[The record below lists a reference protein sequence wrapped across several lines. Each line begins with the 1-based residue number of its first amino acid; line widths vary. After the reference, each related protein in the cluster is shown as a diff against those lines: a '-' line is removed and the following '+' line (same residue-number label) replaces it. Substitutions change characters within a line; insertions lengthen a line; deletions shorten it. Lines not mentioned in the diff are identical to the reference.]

1 MVYSEAEPAKPLM
14 SAVQVCREHRN
25 ALVADGGSIVPS
37 LAPLAARCLYRI
49 EHFVEKKPHIVICRY
64 ANISGKWSILYRR
77 GSGMSP
83 NLRFGWAL
91 RGLRLA
97 NPAD

>member
-1 MVYSEAEPAKPLM
+1 LLTVVYSEAEPAKPLM

-64 ANISGKWSILYRR
+64 ADISG
-77 GSGMSP
+77 SGQYCTD
-83 NLRFGWAL
+83 A
-91 RGLRLA
+91 A
-97 NPAD
+97 PA